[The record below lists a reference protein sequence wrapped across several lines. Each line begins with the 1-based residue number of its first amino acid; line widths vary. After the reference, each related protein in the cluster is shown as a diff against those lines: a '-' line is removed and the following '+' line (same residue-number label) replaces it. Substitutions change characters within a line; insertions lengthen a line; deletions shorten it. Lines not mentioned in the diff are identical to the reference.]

1 MHFTNKFNKVPPGF
15 GVGEWAGFSYN
26 CGIGCSHNC
35 RYCYGRSF
43 FVQEKIVASDADWVN
58 ETPKLNKININQ
70 KADKRVMFPSTHD
83 ITPAYLDTYCRTL
96 YSILTAGNDVL
107 LVSKPHF
114 DCIETICREFTSFRK
129 QMEFRFTIGSLN
141 PVVTQFWEPG
151 APLPEERIRCLA
163 HAGEQGYQNSVSM
176 EPILEGKDA
185 AMETFYTLAPLTSG
199 TIWIGMMNDL
209 EKRVDVSAP
218 EIRQAVERIKQL
230 QSPSEMLELHSL
242 LSHEPQ
248 VRWKESIKNLL
259 RYVR

>member
-1 MHFTNKFNKVPPGF
+1 
-15 GVGEWAGFSYN
+15 
-26 CGIGCSHNC
+26 
-35 RYCYGRSF
+35 
-43 FVQEKIVASDADWVN
+43 
-58 ETPKLNKININQ
+58 
-70 KADKRVMFPSTHD
+70 MFPSTHD

-209 EKRVDVSAP
+209 ENVWMYRHPKFG
-218 EIRQAVERIKQL
+218 RQLKGSSSCSHPARCWSCTACLVTSPRFGGKS
-230 QSPSEMLELHSL
+230 QSRTCSDM
-242 LSHEPQ
+242 
-248 VRWKESIKNLL
+248 
-259 RYVR
+259 